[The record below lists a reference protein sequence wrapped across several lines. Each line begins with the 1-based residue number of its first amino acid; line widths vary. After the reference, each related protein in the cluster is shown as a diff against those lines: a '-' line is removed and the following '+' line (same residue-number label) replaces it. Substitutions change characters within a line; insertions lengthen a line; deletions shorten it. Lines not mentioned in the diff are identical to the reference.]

1 MDFYHIYMSCLES
14 ALHENWWQK
23 SWEERWRVNNGNI
36 SFRNSLQWPVYIINS
51 VDYTPLWC
59 STIMTFKTYP
69 RYSWGKMAYTA
80 GVIEFHLP
88 SLNWVLALCLLVNLV
103 FIQGANESFL
113 FVQLMDLVS
122 WDIGTAW
129 SLRQMWNLN
138 LLLVDKFW

>member
-1 MDFYHIYMSCLES
+1 M
-14 ALHENWWQK
+14 
-23 SWEERWRVNNGNI
+23 V
-36 SFRNSLQWPVYIINS
+36 
-51 VDYTPLWC
+51 
-59 STIMTFKTYP
+59 
-69 RYSWGKMAYTA
+69 YTA